1 MDPREYELMYQ
12 VEDRHWWYRGMSA
25 ATRALI
31 ERWTPAKDLRILD
44 AGCGTGA
51 ALTNYLPDYGKP
63 FGADLYAEAL
73 RFCRQR
79 NAPRLTRASILDLPF
94 ASESFDLVV
103 SFDVLYERGVADEL
117 SALRE
122 FFRVLAPQGRVLLR
136 LPAYD
141 GLRGK
146 HDERVYTRRR
156 YTTGQIADL
165 LRQSGFDVLHLSYAN
180 MFLFPFA
187 ALKRLS
193 ERVFPPAEDHSDL
206 SFDAGAL
213 NSTLEWILAS
223 EAPYIA
229 KFGLPFGLSAV
240 AVGAK

>member
-1 MDPREYELMYQ
+1 MDPREYELMYR

-31 ERWTPAKDLRILD
+31 ERWTFAKDLRIFD

-51 ALTNYLPDYGKP
+51 ALTHYLPDYGTP

-73 RFCRQR
+73 HFCRQR

-94 ASESFDLVV
+94 ASASFDLVV

-122 FFRVLAPQGRVLLR
+122 FFRVLAPNGRVLLR

-141 GLRGK
+141 WLRGK
-146 HDERVYTRRR
+146 HDERVHTHRR
-156 YTTGQIADL
+156 YTTRLVAEL
-165 LRQSGFDVLHLSYAN
+165 LRQSGFRVLRLSYAN

-193 ERVFPPAEDHSDL
+193 ERLFPPDENYSDL
-206 SFDAGAL
+206 SLNVGAF
-213 NSTLEWILAS
+213 NSVLQWILAS
-223 EAPYIA
+223 EAPLVA
-229 KFGLPFGLSAV
+229 RFGLPFGLSVV